1 MGMVAGATTEN
12 GAAWPAAA
20 ALVSMRCFARRS
32 IGDAKHSSA
41 GGGEEEKRKSA
52 YFGNSFSGNHDTC
65 MIGPAV
71 VLTAIEQTAAVAQ
84 SEFEIT
90 SCPAALAGSLAVS
103 IIIPSPRQE
112 PRVRRINSINRNRQY
127 FCASYACIVLMCIVL
142 MSIVCRYRAY
152 ASMMER
158 SMV

>member
-90 SCPAALAGSLAVS
+90 SCPAALRLHSQARLPFRSLFQVRARSHVSAV
-103 IIIPSPRQE
+103 
-112 PRVRRINSINRNRQY
+112 
-127 FCASYACIVLMCIVL
+127 
-142 MSIVCRYRAY
+142 
-152 ASMMER
+152 
-158 SMV
+158 